1 MDNQLELSP
10 FVTPSLT
17 DAVERTL
24 KEAEEQGVDLNE
36 LKDGYKVPVNKQF
49 NQDKFE
55 ELFDLKA
62 KGTAIP
68 GQSLTNS
75 PDSPYPWEQPPEF
88 SSPRVALDSIA
99 KKLLQ
104 PESANHL
111 LDAIHQGTS
120 IVDLSSIILYSG
132 FTEGKW
138 SPDTMMLLM
147 EPVMYTIMNLA
158 ETAEIDYIIDSEN
171 NEDEDE
177 VLITKDDISSLDQIK
192 NTILKKGT
200 DFTVLPKEIK
210 EEIKQKVPSILSR
223 TQ

>member
-1 MDNQLELSP
+1 MNNEFEISP
-10 FVTPSLT
+10 FVSLSLT

-24 KEAEEQGVDLNE
+24 KEAKEQGVDLNE
-36 LKDGYKVPVNKQF
+36 LKDDFKIPVKKEF

-55 ELFDLKA
+55 ELFDLKS

-75 PDSPYPWEQPPEF
+75 KEAPYPWEQPPEF
-88 SSPRVALDSIA
+88 ANPQVALNSIA

-104 PESANHL
+104 PESMNHL

-120 IVDLSSIILYSG
+120 IVDLSSMILYSG

-147 EPVMYTIMNLA
+147 EPVMYTLMNFA
-158 ETAEIDYIIDSEN
+158 ETAGIDYIIDSEN

-177 VLITKDDISSLDQIK
+177 ATITKDDITTLDQIK
-192 NTILKKGT
+192 NVVLKKDM
-200 DFTVLPKEIK
+200 DFSVVPNEIK
-210 EEIKQKVPSILSR
+210 EEIQQTVPSILSR
-223 TQ
+223 KQ

>member
-1 MDNQLELSP
+1 MNNKFELSP

-36 LKDGYKVPVNKQF
+36 LKDGFKVPVKKEF

-55 ELFDLKA
+55 ELFKLKE
-62 KGTAIP
+62 KGTALP

-75 PDSPYPWEQPPEF
+75 PDVPLPWEQPPEF
-88 SSPRVALDSIA
+88 SSPRVALNSIV

-111 LDAIHQGTS
+111 IDAIHQGTS
-120 IVDLSSIILYSG
+120 IIDLSSIILYSG

-147 EPVMYTIMNLA
+147 EPLMYTLINLA

-223 TQ
+223 T